1 MEFKYIFSRPSKFD
15 ISGHI
20 LADSGRVWIHSVRL
34 ETQTIFTL
42 YNTQLCNCLFYAIFW
57 LISCTKMYLEQ
68 CSAVTVGQNIGFNEN
83 IWFETRFNVKIQE
96 KFVSK
101 KSKSSVLPDFWI
113 NIDSCIAGKRD
124 RFRIFQTQKFSNFQK
139 WRLPQKNDKG
149 IKNIKLWNEAI
160 IEL

>member
-1 MEFKYIFSRPSKFD
+1 MAFKYIFSRPSKFD

-68 CSAVTVGQNIGFNEN
+68 CSAVTVGQNIGFDEN

-101 KSKSSVLPDFWI
+101 KSNSSVLPDFWI
-113 NIDSCIAGKRD
+113 NIDSCMAGKGIG
-124 RFRIFQTQKFSNFQK
+124 FEYFKLKNFQIF
-139 WRLPQKNDKG
+139 KNDVCLRKMIKG
-149 IKNIKLWNEAI
+149 SKT
-160 IEL
+160 